1 MAAASLI
8 MATGELCGQG
18 FLIAD
23 TTRRDIVFDFAGQN
37 LYISTT
43 SGLVK
48 TFHLSTRT
56 FGMTY
61 NLGGSLNG
69 LDIARDNSFL
79 LVAQGTIGVSQGRF
93 QRVNLASGMITN
105 INYTLAFGEGG
116 AWDVA
121 IASNG
126 LALVTTQYDGSG
138 FTPLRQIDLSTT
150 TITTRTDAPEPGGEV
165 TQNTQIHRSTDGTRL
180 FFMESNI
187 SSGPVFTYSA
197 TSNTFGPNSEPGGY
211 LDFPSGAVNRK
222 GNLIAFRN
230 SGPTPASLNTA
241 PNFGFIQTFNELDS
255 GVAFDATRD
264 VLYGVNSQTDEII
277 AYSTS
282 TFAELFRIP
291 IGEDVAGNSK
301 MFDSGTLVASA
312 DGRWLAL
319 ETDSGIRL
327 FEVPKIIH
335 STDFNLDGKADYVLF
350 NASTRRT
357 AIWYLNNN
365 AFSSSAFGPT
375 LPAGWNLVAV
385 GDFNLDGKP
394 DYVLFDAS
402 TRQTAVWYLNNNAFI
417 SGALG
422 PTLPAGWNL
431 VAVGD
436 FNRDGKPDYL
446 LVNSNTRQTSVWYL
460 NNNAYLSGGGGPV
473 VVAGYSLTGAADF
486 DRDYQRDYVLFDAT
500 TGRTAI
506 WYLNNRAL
514 VAGAYGPT
522 LPAGWS
528 LLKP

>member
-1 MAAASLI
+1 VVL
-8 MATGELCGQG
+8 
-18 FLIAD
+18 
-23 TTRRDIVFDFAGQN
+23 
-37 LYISTT
+37 
-43 SGLVK
+43 
-48 TFHLSTRT
+48 
-56 FGMTY
+56 
-61 NLGGSLNG
+61 
-69 LDIARDNSFL
+69 
-79 LVAQGTIGVSQGRF
+79 
-93 QRVNLASGMITN
+93 
-105 INYTLAFGEGG
+105 
-116 AWDVA
+116 
-121 IASNG
+121 
-126 LALVTTQYDGSG
+126 
-138 FTPLRQIDLSTT
+138 
-150 TITTRTDAPEPGGEV
+150 
-165 TQNTQIHRSTDGTRL
+165 
-180 FFMESNI
+180 
-187 SSGPVFTYSA
+187 VFTYSA

-211 LDFPSGAVNRK
+211 LDFASGAVNRK

-277 AYSTS
+277 PYSTS

-385 GDFNLDGKP
+385 GDFNLDGKA

-402 TRQTAVWYLNNNAFI
+402 TRQTAVWYLNNNAFS